1 MLNEQCDNRPLQRV
15 ILKPK
20 EYLFRQGETLP
31 ATYVLRDGWIQ
42 LYRITEDGK
51 RQVFRSI
58 LPGEVLGI
66 QADLHSPSIY
76 SAIAL
81 DNSVV
86 CAIPNMEK
94 LCLTEPKLAL
104 RLTWAGA
111 CDLILTEIYLTHI
124 NQRNAREKIAFLA
137 LELFRRLEFRG
148 INTGSSIPF
157 PLKQEDIADTLGMT
171 SIHVNRTLHELKKEN
186 ILTVQKHILTIL
198 DYEALCSLA
207 GGELEAMSSC
217 DIALE

>member
-1 MLNEQCDNRPLQRV
+1 MLNHQCENRPLQRL

-20 EYLFRQGETLP
+20 QYLFRQGESLS
-31 ATYVLRDGWIQ
+31 ATYILRDGWIQ

-58 LPGEVLGI
+58 LPGEALGI
-66 QADLHSPSIY
+66 QADPHSPSIY

-81 DNSVV
+81 ENCVV
-86 CAIPNMEK
+86 CAISNMEE

-104 RLTWAGA
+104 RLTWASA

-137 LELFRRLEFRG
+137 LELYRRLEFRG
-148 INTGSSIPF
+148 MNDGYSIPF

-171 SIHVNRTLHELKKEN
+171 PIHVNRTLHELKKEN
-186 ILTVQKHILTIL
+186 ILIVQKHVLTIL
-198 DYEALCSLA
+198 DYETICSLA

-217 DIALE
+217 DIAAD